1 MSNERAESETVPVT
15 RGTILYWKYE
25 QVEEAIR
32 KAHEQLQA
40 FNRNNTI
47 RERMILEPI
56 PEEDLTTPETGT
68 STQTSATSRENKCK
82 STH

>member
-68 STQTSATSRENKCK
+68 STSATSRENKYK